1 MKTFTFEKKT
11 ITKKKD
17 FVDFAG
23 RSKAIWKACNDHL
36 NVLRDDHGIGEI
48 FGDDYKAIIEASK
61 STNLDYDLLAE
72 NISIIFNVA
81 CSKEHA
87 ERLIKLSK
95 TTKSSRHRVTFT
107 KTKK

>member
-11 ITKKKD
+11 ITKQKD

-23 RSKAIWKACNDHL
+23 QSKAIWKACNDHL
-36 NVLRDDHGIGEI
+36 DVLRNDHGIGEI
-48 FGDDYKAIIEASK
+48 FGDAFKATIQAGK

-72 NISIIFNVA
+72 NISTIFNVV
-81 CSKEHA
+81 CDKEHA

-95 TTKSSRHRVTFT
+95 KTKPSRHSVTFT